1 MKKSGLLLLLAMA
14 LGCAES
20 AAPPAESSSATNE
33 EAGAAVAET
42 TESSEAAE
50 LTMPTETATVVRFS
64 CPTMTCEFCRASV
77 KDAVVSLPGV
87 DKIEF
92 DEEGRTVTASVKPEE
107 FKAASAVK
115 ALEDAG
121 FPADK
126 VEDLSTE
133 S

>member
-20 AAPPAESSSATNE
+20 AVPPAESSSSTGGEPAAT
-33 EAGAAVAET
+33 VAEAT
-42 TESSEAAE
+42 ATSETAE
-50 LTMPTETATVVRFS
+50 LTLPAETATVVRFS
-64 CPTMTCEFCRASV
+64 CPTMECEYCRASV

-92 DEEGRTVTASVKPEE
+92 DEKARTVTASVKPTD
-107 FKAASAVK
+107 FKAADAVK

-121 FPADK
+121 FPANK